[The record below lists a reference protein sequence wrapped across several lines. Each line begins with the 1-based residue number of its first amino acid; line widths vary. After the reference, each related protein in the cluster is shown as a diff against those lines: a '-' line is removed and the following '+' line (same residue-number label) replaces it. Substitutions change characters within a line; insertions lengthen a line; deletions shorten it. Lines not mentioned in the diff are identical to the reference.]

1 MTLRELILS
10 VDADDFADSQLFQ
23 ELLKVKPEYGSG
35 RTIEV
40 KQMDGQVAV
49 TNVHVGSLGDI
60 LTYRIDV
67 APALNISKNQLLD
80 AILREMSADCF
91 TDAEQNSFWTEMT
104 NLQKAKIVR

>member
-10 VDADDFADSQLFQ
+10 VDAGNFADCQLFQ
-23 ELLKVKPEYGSG
+23 ELLTVKPEYGSG

-49 TNVHVGSLGDI
+49 TNVHVGSLSDI
-60 LTYRIDV
+60 LTYRIFV
-67 APALNISKNQLLD
+67 SPELNITKNQLLD
-80 AILREMSADCF
+80 AILREMSADGF
-91 TDAEQNSFWTEMT
+91 TDAEQTSFWTEMT

>member
-10 VDADDFADSQLFQ
+10 VDAGDFADCQLFQ

-60 LTYRIDV
+60 LTYRIVV

-80 AILREMSADCF
+80 AILREMSTDGF